1 MFTLVL
7 TALGLAAM
15 VGLALFAVRAGRS
28 VGGELDRRFEA
39 QANLFREE
47 SRRDREE
54 LRSAL
59 AAALEPLQRTLRDFT
74 QAQADQLGAMRKEAI
89 DGREASDVA
98 QARRATDALQA
109 QTAFGER
116 LEAAIAALTKSNAEN
131 QKELREALTTNLDKL
146 RAENG
151 EKLEQMRA
159 TVDEK
164 LHESLE
170 KRLGES
176 FKQVSERLELVHTGL
191 GEMRTLASGVGD
203 LKRVLTNVKSRGS
216 WGEVQLGMLLEDLLT
231 PDQYLKNTRIRPESG
246 EVVEFAIR
254 LPGSKDGAPLLLPID
269 CKFPHEDYERL
280 VAAQDAGLAEE
291 VERYGAALERAVRLQ
306 ARTICDKYVH
316 PPHSTDFAILYLPT
330 EGLFAEV
337 VRRPG
342 LAGEIQAA
350 HRVML
355 TGPTTLAAL
364 LTSLQMGFR
373 TLAIEKRSSEVWQV
387 LGAAKSEFQ
396 KYGQVWNKLSKQLE
410 AAQNTVTEAG
420 RRTRAVERKL
430 RDVESVEIAG
440 VEPLLLEDDLED
452 IGEAA

>member
-7 TALGLAAM
+7 TAVGLAAM

-39 QANLFREE
+39 QASLFREE

-74 QAQADQLGAMRKEAI
+74 QAQADQLGAMRKEGI

-216 WGEVQLGMLLEDLLT
+216 WGEVQLGMLLDDLLT

-254 LPGSKDGAPLLLPID
+254 LPGSKEGAPLLLPID

-306 ARTICDKYVH
+306 ARSICDKYVH

-440 VEPLLLEDDLED
+440 VEPLLLEDDSED